1 MAEANTTSSSATARD
16 RAFVKMFE
24 IVDAS
29 SWTYDKD
36 GAIDDLRPLLLMMDI
51 GSCASAEKHTSV
63 NCVTASMGDVVIEH
77 YPRVGELLELHAS
90 PVDTGNTSLNIAVT
104 VFAHGCVGDNWVD
117 FEEQEKENDGVDN
130 LAQTKRVCEAFFTYV
145 TTRGPN
151 GEKRF
156 VPPLEDCGDDDF
168 YSSETTW
175 ERTIAR
181 FRKQLIRS
189 EQCNTKHPKGYTI
202 PASKA
207 IFESNEVVLPSHQNH
222 MQHLF
227 GGVVMGWMCK
237 SVQAACVKAT
247 RLPLTKFKIR
257 SIQRVDF
264 PTGAEVSDHVFLRPR
279 ITAIFDEGKSAEVEV
294 MVGKRRI
301 TKCDTN
307 VTEREEITMNF
318 GYFYVSGISQA
329 TNDPNKTLSTSVAPF
344 ARLLRSRSA
353 RALRL
358 ASSSMEVQHGVG
370 GEREITAMAHR
381 RRAALL
387 ARRHLLGSIGEPCQW
402 DSSLQVQAP
411 ILTILSVLR
420 LCDEYRK
427 SNNFVTSGGI
437 NSGENEDEYQ
447 FAWKPIH
454 TDGQDGNQE
463 PVWWTYGDSWG
474 HHNTVVIHS
483 KTIISRRKLSISRG
497 STCLQDIYRTLC
509 GDRSKWDPFTLSVN
523 VLEQKSV
530 DEVGKD
536 MGLVYWDVA
545 EYEMKASETAHTSFC
560 LLRAGS
566 YVGAD
571 GSLLHGN
578 GNDDAIP
585 TCGVLASRSVK
596 HERSSSTNRV
606 LPSGFL
612 LKAIAGSDCGFHNDD
627 ENEFLEIT
635 YVAEHDF
642 DSLRQSGAFGTDKV
656 SDDYIVCF
664 LASCSRVL
672 LASLASMDHTRAN

>member
-1 MAEANTTSSSATARD
+1 MAETNTTSSSATARD

-117 FEEQEKENDGVDN
+117 FEDQEKGGVENVN

-145 TTRGPN
+145 TTKGPN

-156 VPPLEDCGDDDF
+156 VPPLEDCGADGF
-168 YSSETTW
+168 CSSETTW

-189 EQCNTKHPKGYTI
+189 EQCNTKLPKGYTI

-264 PTGAEVSDHVFLRPR
+264 PTGADVSDHVFLRPR
-279 ITAIFDEGKSAEVEV
+279 ITAIFDAGKSAEVEV

-301 TKCDTN
+301 TKWNTN

-318 GYFYVSGISQA
+318 GYFYVSGISQP
-329 TNDPNKTLSTSVAPF
+329 TNDPNKRLSTSVAPF

-353 RALRL
+353 RALQL
-358 ASSSMEVQHGVG
+358 TSSPMEAQHGVA
-370 GEREITAMAHR
+370 GEREIIAMAHQ

-427 SNNFVTSGGI
+427 SNNFATPSGGI
-437 NSGENEDEYQ
+437 NSGENEDEDH

-454 TDGQDGNQE
+454 TDGQDGSQE

-483 KTIISRRKLSISRG
+483 KTIISRRKLITRNG
-497 STCLQDIYRTLC
+497 STFLQDFYRTLC
-509 GDRSKWDPFTLSVN
+509 GDRSKWDPFTLSVH

-530 DEVGKD
+530 DEVGNA

-566 YVGAD
+566 YIGAD

-585 TCGVLASRSVK
+585 TSGVLASRSVR
-596 HERSSSTNRV
+596 HEGSSSTNRV
-606 LPSGFL
+606 LPSGFI
-612 LKAIAGSDCGFHNDD
+612 LKSIAGSDYGFHNDVHNDD
-627 ENEFLEIT
+627 ENDFLEIT
-635 YVAEHDF
+635 YVAEVRVKRRNKRKRNPD
-642 DSLRQSGAFGTDKV
+642 V
-656 SDDYIVCF
+656 SSNVGCF
-664 LASCSRVL
+664 
-672 LASLASMDHTRAN
+672 